1 MITIKSVEEVKK
13 LAVAGAITARA
24 LDAVQKAIRVGVTT
38 LELDEIAKDSILSQ
52 NAVPAF
58 LNYGGFPGSICASI
72 NDEIVHGIP
81 NKNRKLEDG
90 DIISIDI
97 GAIFDGYV
105 GDMARTYPVGNVSKE
120 ALDLIETTKNSFYAG
135 LEFCKVGYR
144 LGDVGSAIQQCA
156 ESRGY
161 GVVREYVGHGIGTS
175 MHEEPS
181 VPNYGTAGKG
191 IRLQKG
197 LTIAIEPMLT
207 MCSYKTIVCDDDW
220 TVKTADGKLA
230 AHHENSIAITDGE
243 PIILTQF

>member
-81 NKNRKLEDG
+81 KKNRKLEDG